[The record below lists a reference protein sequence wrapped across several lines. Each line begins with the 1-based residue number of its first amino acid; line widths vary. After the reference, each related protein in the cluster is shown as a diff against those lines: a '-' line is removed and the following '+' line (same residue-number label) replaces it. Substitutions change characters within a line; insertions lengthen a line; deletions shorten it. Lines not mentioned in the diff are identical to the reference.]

1 MKKITPF
8 IIATLLVYFC
18 FSFALWKCN
27 PSQWALNVRV
37 AFVVF
42 WISAITLCVPINE
55 IIKLEK
61 QN

>member
-18 FSFALWKCN
+18 FAFALWKCN

-42 WISAITLCVPINE
+42 WISAMAISIPINE